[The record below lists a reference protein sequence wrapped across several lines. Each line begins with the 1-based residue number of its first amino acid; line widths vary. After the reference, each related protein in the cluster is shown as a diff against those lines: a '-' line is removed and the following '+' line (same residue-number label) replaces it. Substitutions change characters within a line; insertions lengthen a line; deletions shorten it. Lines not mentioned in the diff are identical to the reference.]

1 MIFVLHIRLVLHGFS
16 TSNNHLIMDGS
27 GTSVFVQ
34 LYRVLI
40 YRTLLCIRP
49 ASQGFNLS
57 DIAYILNVF
66 SVFSSDHF
74 LQLPKVFTFSL
85 LLNNTGSD
93 RWTICLAGRKP
104 SQPWHCCLV
113 VTGKKSL
120 I

>member
-16 TSNNHLIMDGS
+16 
-27 GTSVFVQ
+27 TSVFVQ

-57 DIAYILNVF
+57 DIAYILNVL

-74 LQLPKVFTFSL
+74 LELPKVFTFSL
-85 LLNNTGSD
+85 LLN
-93 RWTICLAGRKP
+93 
-104 SQPWHCCLV
+104 
-113 VTGKKSL
+113 
-120 I
+120 